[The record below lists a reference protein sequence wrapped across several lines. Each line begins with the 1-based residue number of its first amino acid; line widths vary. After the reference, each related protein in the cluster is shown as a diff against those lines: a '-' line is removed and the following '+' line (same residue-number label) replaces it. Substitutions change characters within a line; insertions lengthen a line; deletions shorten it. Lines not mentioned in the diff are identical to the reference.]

1 MQERVHEIGGTL
13 KVFSF
18 PAKGTQIE
26 VKVPIMIERGEK
38 YDKSIACRRS

>member
-13 KVFSF
+13 KVLSF

-26 VKVPIMIERGEK
+26 VKVPIMIERGGEL
-38 YDKSIACRRS
+38 